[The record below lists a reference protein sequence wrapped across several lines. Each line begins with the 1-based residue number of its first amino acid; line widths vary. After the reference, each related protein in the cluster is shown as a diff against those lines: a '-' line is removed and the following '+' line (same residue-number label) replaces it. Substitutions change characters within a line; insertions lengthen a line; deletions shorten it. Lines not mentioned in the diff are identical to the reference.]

1 MKSRIV
7 TIILSF
13 TLFLSYGQS
22 NKDISKVYF
31 KRANEATELL
41 DYDAALSHFKQAM
54 KYTDTITN
62 RKTASLGAKIYFE
75 IHHREDTLDE
85 QLSALQLSE
94 NYSKQY
100 FVLAKNKSSEEYLTC
115 TEEYIL
121 IKETIETLKV
131 KIAKEVE
138 EERLKKLELKRI
150 DSLKTLWLSKS
161 KSLAIN
167 VDSIYSFNN
176 KNVALYSKGDNYG
189 IINDLGEIIVEA
201 NEYKDVLTFDGY
213 FIFKNKASDP
223 TKLYCYNSK
232 DKSSFQLPSIND
244 FNTLSTHYGKV
255 MLPRGSGRLITY
267 PNNSKEPFVY
277 DMNFKKV
284 VRIANQ
290 SDLLKNLKK
299 SDIIDKYKKEGDV
312 KINKKWYLFGGHLG
326 GQIYPLYAEE
336 GYNLVSFLCSVD
348 GTTLIPA
355 TEYQFIGAFYNGKSQ
370 AIKGK
375 DIVWIN
381 QIGTEV
387 NDAKDEDA
395 KYNGISVVSKRDDGT
410 FQILREGVITLGSE
424 TLDKLPI
431 YLRKFSK

>member
-100 FVLAKNKSSEEYLTC
+100 FVLAKNKSTEEYLTC

-121 IKETIETLKV
+121 IKETKEVLKV

-150 DSLKTLWLSKS
+150 DSLKTLWLIKS
-161 KSLAIN
+161 KSLTIN

-176 KNVALYSKGDNYG
+176 KNVALYSKGENYG

-255 MLPRGSGRLITY
+255 MFPRGSGRLITY

-284 VRIANQ
+284 VKIANQ

-299 SDIIDKYKKEGDV
+299 SDIIDKYKKEGEV

-348 GTTLIPA
+348 GKTLIPA

-395 KYNGISVVSKRDDGT
+395 KYNGISVVAKRDDGT

>member
-1 MKSRIV
+1 
-7 TIILSF
+7 
-13 TLFLSYGQS
+13 
-22 NKDISKVYF
+22 
-31 KRANEATELL
+31 
-41 DYDAALSHFKQAM
+41 
-54 KYTDTITN
+54 
-62 RKTASLGAKIYFE
+62 
-75 IHHREDTLDE
+75 
-85 QLSALQLSE
+85 
-94 NYSKQY
+94 
-100 FVLAKNKSSEEYLTC
+100 
-115 TEEYIL
+115 
-121 IKETIETLKV
+121 
-131 KIAKEVE
+131 
-138 EERLKKLELKRI
+138 
-150 DSLKTLWLSKS
+150 
-161 KSLAIN
+161 
-167 VDSIYSFNN
+167 
-176 KNVALYSKGDNYG
+176 
-189 IINDLGEIIVEA
+189 
-201 NEYKDVLTFDGY
+201 
-213 FIFKNKASDP
+213 
-223 TKLYCYNSK
+223 
-232 DKSSFQLPSIND
+232 
-244 FNTLSTHYGKV
+244 